1 MVSCKNVTSFDLK
14 QISIRQKQPYDV
26 VFHPVSIVNDD
37 AIDCLVLYFFA
48 LLEISHFCLIFF
60 TITSHNFCSVL
71 ASI

>member
-37 AIDCLVLYFFA
+37 AIDCLYFFA
-48 LLEISHFCLIFF
+48 LLEISHFCLIFLLLLP
-60 TITSHNFCSVL
+60 ITFV
-71 ASI
+71 AF